1 MSSIKESSSFVADPR
16 LISELECCAKPA
28 SPGPDGVLFRQ
39 GDAPRGVFI
48 VREGQVTLAMQTATE
63 TAMNTRVGPG
73 SVLGL
78 PAVIGGQPYS
88 LTAVAESGAVLSFAP
103 KEDFVALMGSKP
115 AMSFHILQLL
125 AQEIRAARAVVS
137 ELVDAAQ

>member
-1 MSSIKESSSFVADPR
+1 MSSIKESSSFVADPQ

-28 SPGPDGVLFRQ
+28 APGPDGVLFRQ
-39 GDAPRGVFI
+39 GDEPKGVFI
-48 VREGQVTLAMQTATE
+48 VHQGRVTLETKGAT
-63 TAMNTRVGPG
+63 N
-73 SVLGL
+73 SVCR